1 MSITEAKAKANARS
15 QKKNNKTFTLKLS
28 RNLDKDMIEW
38 LESQENRNAYLKAL
52 IRKDMK

>member
-15 QKKNNKTFTLKLS
+15 QKKNDKTFTLKLS
-28 RNLDKDMIEW
+28 RKLDKDMIEW
-38 LESQENRNAYLKAL
+38 LESQENRNAYLKDL